1 MSFVREVWAS
11 TVQWT
16 APVRSRSGWPAC
28 SLGPTSACT
37 PKLTAMPMHSAG
49 CKRQRLH
56 EELFH
61 FCSSGLLI
69 ARKAGVYEKLAP
81 ARTRRRMARMRQICG
96 DSIGVFF
103 DCQGGAASTSGRA
116 NSLAA
121 GPGAGQRVAGGAT
134 LVFRW
139 RQRDVAL
146 LGVPDLPAGGERGLA
161 VRTAGGGRKP
171 GSQLELASTRRS
183 RPALLA
189 RYSASST
196 RLKKA
201 SALPSHWAS

>member
-49 CKRQRLH
+49 CKRQRLR

-61 FCSSGLLI
+61 FCSSGLLM

-81 ARTRRRMARMRQICG
+81 ARTKGRMAKIRQICG
-96 DSIGVFF
+96 DSLGVFF
-103 DCQGGAASTSGRA
+103 DYQCGAAIASGRA
-116 NSLAA
+116 NSLVTESMV
-121 GPGAGQRVAGGAT
+121 GAGSGGWRYGGVLLAPKRCGIARRPRFAGGRRA
-134 LVFRW
+134 
-139 RQRDVAL
+139 
-146 LGVPDLPAGGERGLA
+146 GLA
-161 VRTAGGGRKP
+161 TRVAGGGRKP
-171 GSQLELASTRRS
+171 GFQLELASTRRS

-201 SALPSHWAS
+201 SALPSRWAS